1 MANEKLTIL
10 FCPMDSAGHLNPLIG
25 FGQLLIP
32 KHRVVF
38 AIGNESKGNLIKY
51 GFEEEVYEVANPFET
66 NNESWETEEDDKNK
80 SPLESW
86 KDIVESEY
94 FWKMAQVTNPKIKD
108 IVDQVKPDL
117 VVVDSQFLLPA
128 AIQNTTWISL
138 VVGNPNLFLF
148 DEKSPPFGFGKSK

>member
-1 MANEKLTIL
+1 
-10 FCPMDSAGHLNPLIG
+10 MDSAGHLNPLIG

-38 AIGNESKGNLIKY
+38 AIGNESKDNLIKY
-51 GFEEEVYEVANPFET
+51 GFEEEVHEVANPFET

-94 FWKMAQVTNPKIKD
+94 FWKMAQVTILK
-108 IVDQVKPDL
+108 
-117 VVVDSQFLLPA
+117 
-128 AIQNTTWISL
+128 
-138 VVGNPNLFLF
+138 
-148 DEKSPPFGFGKSK
+148 